1 MEFTS
6 ILFLFLFFPAFLFC
20 YFIFKKRNIRN
31 YVLFF
36 FSIIF
41 YAWGEPF
48 YVFLILISILVNYV
62 LAILIDKKKNRKLW
76 FILALVFDLGTLLVF
91 KYTDFIINTINFIP
105 KLNLPLVN
113 LALPIGISF
122 YTFQMVSYIID
133 VYKKKVKVQKNIL
146 YLGCY
151 IVSFPQLIAGPIVRY
166 ETIEDELDNRKE
178 NYKDTALGI
187 RRFISG
193 FAKKAILANSL
204 GLIATSILDAGA
216 NHYGF
221 IGSWIA
227 MICYTMQIY
236 FDFSGYSDMA
246 IGIGKMLGFNYLE
259 NFDMPYISKSI
270 TEYWRR
276 WHISLS
282 SWFKDYVYIPLGG
295 NRVSKIKW
303 IRNIF
308 IVWFLTGLWHGASW
322 NFVLWGLYFGVIL
335 LIEKIWLNK
344 YLDKAPSAIKH
355 IYTMVLVIIGWVIFR
370 STNLSEAGS
379 ILTSMIGLNG
389 LGSIKLLNVVGLF
402 KIENII
408 IFIIGIL
415 LSFKKINLKNDYVLL
430 LIFIIA
436 IIFLITGSYNPF
448 IYFRF

>member
-20 YFIFKKRNIRN
+20 YFICKKRNIRN

-178 NYKDTALGI
+178 NYKDTAVGI

-204 GLIATSILDAGA
+204 GLIATSILEAGA
-216 NHYGF
+216 NYYGF

-335 LIEKIWLNK
+335 LIEKIWLKK

-370 STNLSEAGS
+370 STNLSEAGN
-379 ILTSMIGLNG
+379 ILTSMLGLNG

-402 KIENII
+402 KIENIV

-415 LSFKKINLKNDYVLL
+415 LSFKKINLKNDYILL

>member
-20 YFIFKKRNIRN
+20 YFLCKKRNIRN

-48 YVFLILISILVNYV
+48 YVFLILISILVNYI

-91 KYTDFIINTINFIP
+91 KYTDFIINTLNFIP

-133 VYKKKVKVQKNIL
+133 VYKKKVKVQRNIL

-178 NYKDTALGI
+178 NYKDTAVGI

-204 GLIATSILDAGA
+204 GLIATSILEAGA
-216 NHYGF
+216 NYYGF

-335 LIEKIWLNK
+335 LIEKIWLKK

-355 IYTMVLVIIGWVIFR
+355 IYTMVLVIVGWVIFR
-370 STNLSEAGS
+370 STNLSEAGN

-389 LGSIKLLNVVGLF
+389 IGSIKLLNVVGLF